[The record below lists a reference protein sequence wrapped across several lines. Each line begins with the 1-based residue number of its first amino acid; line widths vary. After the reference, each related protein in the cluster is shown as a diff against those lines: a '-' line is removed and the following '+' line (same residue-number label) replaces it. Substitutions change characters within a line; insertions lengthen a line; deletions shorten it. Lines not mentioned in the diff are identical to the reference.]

1 MCSLVEHIQPGG
13 AADSSVW
20 WGHCLLPVSYLSLAR
35 RQLTSQPSF
44 SPGEQVVMFR
54 LADVQ
59 LLRGQ
64 VAVLM
69 GKRVAGELGNRA
81 VPFKKL
87 LSSVPGK

>member
-13 AADSSVW
+13 AADSSMW
-20 WGHCLLPVSYLSLAR
+20 WGHCLLLVSYLSLAR

-69 GKRVAGELGNRA
+69 GKRVAGELENRA
-81 VPFKKL
+81 V
-87 LSSVPGK
+87 